1 MDITRKR
8 KINHS
13 SFNFSHSSDLK
24 HKTIADIEKSRTFA
38 PELIKELITSYCNS
52 IGY

>member
-13 SFNFSHSSDLK
+13 SFKISHSSGFK
-24 HKTIADIEKSRTFA
+24 HKTFADIEKSRTFA

-52 IGY
+52 IGF